1 MRNYYKQLYG
11 NKFNNFDEMDKLLK
25 RHKLPKCT
33 QNEIDNLNSPITI
46 EEIEFSLN
54 LQAQIA
60 SKFYQTYVNSTQH

>member
-1 MRNYYKQLYG
+1 MRNYYRQLYG
-11 NKFNNFDEMDKLLK
+11 NKFNNLDEMDKLLK

-33 QNEIDNLNSPITI
+33 QNEMDNLNSPITI
-46 EEIEFSLN
+46 EETSLN

>member
-1 MRNYYKQLYG
+1 MRNYYRKLYG

-25 RHKLPKCT
+25 RHELPKCT
-33 QNEIDNLNSPITI
+33 QNEIDNMNSPIAI
-46 EEIEFSLN
+46 EEISLN